1 MCSSRPQSD
10 CSQTVVL
17 VHGTFSPP
25 DNRQIM
31 SLKETYNLNLATV
44 IAYRKSCLELSD
56 VWWVVIE
63 KASWVKST
71 GLSQQYVP
79 IDAKMRF

>member
-1 MCSSRPQSD
+1 M
-10 CSQTVVL
+10 
-17 VHGTFSPP
+17 GA
-25 DNRQIM
+25 
-31 SLKETYNLNLATV
+31 KETYSLNWATV